1 MSGRVRTLLGAL
13 FILAATLA
21 VTPAVASADSVL
33 HQNIYPYAGGY
44 KVNLTIFGNAAQ
56 AQARGMCTI
65 TNLPESMIIRA
76 CQLLRST
83 SGGAGTESGNGWQRY
98 FPRAYSRTLALA
110 CGTSYRVFIRFQAVS
125 ASAPSTAYGTWWRPC

>member
-1 MSGRVRTLLGAL
+1 MSSRVRTLLGAL
-13 FILAATLA
+13 SIIAATLA
-21 VTPAVASADSVL
+21 LTPAVASADSVL
-33 HQNIYPYAGGY
+33 HRDSYSYAGGY
-44 KVNLTIFGNAAQ
+44 KVNLTMFGNAAQ
-56 AQARGMCTI
+56 ARAMCAI

-98 FPRAYSRTLALA
+98 APRAYSRMLGLA

-125 ASAPSTAYGTWWRPC
+125 ASAPSPAYGTWWRPC

>member
-13 FILAATLA
+13 SIIAATLA
-21 VTPAVASADSVL
+21 LTPAVASADGVL
-33 HQNIYPYAGGY
+33 HRNVYSYAHGY
-44 KVNLTIFGNAAQ
+44 KVNLTIFGNAG
-56 AQARGMCTI
+56 QARGMCTI

-83 SGGAGTESGNGWQRY
+83 SGGAGTESGNGWQRH
-98 FPRAYSRTLALA
+98 FPRAYSRMLALA